1 MRGASSSPM
10 PACAG
15 LDDPVGMSLRP
26 TRTFTARSWRSSWSS
41 ASTNTRSIIARIGSP
56 AQVVPNGRLR
66 SIGFEGRDDYGA
78 LGTVT
83 NVAARLS
90 DEAAAGQILLSQ
102 RAYAALEGRVDARA
116 PAEGPRPP
124 HGGLRARRPVELS
137 QRHATAASSTGSANP
152 FSVSERGSESRKR
165 PAPSRLAVLTRISPP
180 PASAPMRA
188 AMWTPWPA

>member
-1 MRGASSSPM
+1 MRPLDHARCLLVSNASM
-10 PACAG
+10 RR
-15 LDDPVGMSLRP
+15 L
-26 TRTFTARSWRSSWSS
+26 
-41 ASTNTRSIIARIGSP
+41 GSP

-90 DEAAAGQILLSQ
+90 DEAAVGRILLSQ